1 MALLASEVDEVT
13 IEEMGD
19 AWPSNHEFVGDM
31 MIVRIDDQVAQ
42 FTDFIARAK
51 LGAHP
56 HIRLLLA
63 DDGVE
68 GEFRIRQLKPI
79 GARLADRILAGPA

>member
-1 MALLASEVDEVT
+1 MPKALEYPIVMHEGVPDEKIETDWLALLASEVDEVT

-42 FTDFIARAK
+42 FTDSIAK
-51 LGAHP
+51 QNS
-56 HIRLLLA
+56 
-63 DDGVE
+63 E
-68 GEFRIRQLKPI
+68 PI
-79 GARLADRILAGPA
+79 LIFACY